1 MWYQQERQP
10 HWQRAD
16 SVCVCV
22 CVCGGAEVGG
32 GVMGRVKEK
41 ELLALGF
48 PGGSVAVNPPANA
61 GDLGSILGPG
71 RSPMLQSN

>member
-1 MWYQQERQP
+1 M
-10 HWQRAD
+10 
-16 SVCVCV
+16 
-22 CVCGGAEVGG
+22 GG